1 MRIDETILQQ
11 IASIITE
18 RRKALRMTQRELAIY
33 AGLSLRIVTKI
44 ESGRGNPTISS
55 LIEIAKC
62 LGLSLKFGDQELALS
77 SASFSLG
84 PKMTA
89 SVEVSE
95 EQT

>member
-11 IASIITE
+11 IASIMIE

-62 LGLSLKFGDQELALS
+62 LGLSLKFGERELALIS
-77 SASFSLG
+77 VSFSMG

>member
-11 IASIITE
+11 IASIIIE

-62 LGLSLKFGDQELALS
+62 LGLSLKFGDQELALISVSLS
-77 SASFSLG
+77 SGLQ
-84 PKMTA
+84 MTP
-89 SVEVSE
+89 SVELSE
-95 EQT
+95 DQT